1 MSETGDRVRSM
12 ADLLRTGAT
21 LTDLSCP
28 ACSSPLFRLKNGD
41 LWCAQ
46 CQKKVIVVKADE
58 QIEDASSL
66 MALGN
71 VESTL
76 LAKIGKINERMQN
89 EDDIDELQRLNTLLA
104 ILLDNLNRARKTGRL
119 RT

>member
-1 MSETGDRVRSM
+1 MSETRESIRSM

-46 CQKKVIVVKADE
+46 CQKKVIVVKDDE
-58 QIEDASSL
+58 QIEDTSRL

-71 VESTL
+71 VETTL
-76 LAKIGKINERMQN
+76 LAKIGDINERMQN
-89 EDDIDELQRLNTLLA
+89 ESSIEELQRLNTVMA
-104 ILLDNLNRARKTGRL
+104 ALLDNLNRVRKIGRL
-119 RT
+119 